1 MVTRIFSATTMFLFG
16 IGLLCPPALA
26 GVDGHPPA
34 GVAKTTGTPSKAYM
48 NINNISTVI
57 ANKGFA
63 DIDVQEQNSGFVF
76 PKGSGKAALFQSGFL
91 WGGIV
96 SGQVRVGGSAYR
108 TGLTPGKI
116 LPNGQAEDPNL
127 PNVRIY
133 RVRPDYKTAT
143 LAAEVADEG
152 LSPDAIR
159 AQYELDWNEW
169 PAADGAPFT
178 DLNGNGTYEPGTD
191 IPGVKGADQTIWYV
205 ANDLDPSKTTF
216 LYGSNPIGIELRV
229 TMWAYSSSG
238 ALGNM
243 MFRAYKIIN
252 RSGLTIDSMY
262 VSQWSDPDLGN
273 STDDFAGCDVPLSL
287 AYIYNANA
295 TDDTYRPLPPPS
307 AGFDFF
313 QGPVVDSPGDSAI
326 FNGTRIYGKRNLPM
340 TAFYYFARGDANVT
354 DPTQG
359 SYEGTTQF
367 YNFFRGRI
375 GKTGEFFVD
384 PTTNEPTTF
393 ALSGD
398 PQTRT
403 GWIDGQL
410 LPAGDRRL
418 GMASG
423 PFSMAPLDTQEVV
436 VAAIA
441 AGAIPGTDRL
451 SAIGLLKF
459 YDQQA
464 QLAYDNFF
472 DLPVAPP
479 APKVTVTELDGEI
492 VLNWGED
499 KENVRATETS
509 NSKGYL
515 FQGYNV
521 YQLPSASAGIT
532 EARRIATYDV
542 SDGIGKIE
550 DFFFD
555 ASTGTVAKKVV
566 QFGND
571 TGIRR
576 YISIRNDDL
585 NGGSPLINGIRYYF
599 AVTAY
604 SYNLSDPVPNNL
616 ENPLAILTVVSHPSS
631 PGLRYPAAFGDT
643 IKTVVH
649 NGPSD
654 GLVIPVVVDP
664 ASLTGQQYS
673 VTFTDDGA
681 GGTTWNVIR
690 GTTTVLSGQTNQTGD
705 DTSPMVDGIQFRVIG
720 APLSFKTFTVP
731 ANASGAITP
740 PEAGAFGFNASGFPL
755 GPPLPEGTDRPDGTL
770 QQSAGLVASSGW
782 GIHTGMND
790 PEMDIGYDFFVS
802 RVTQSGARWPL
813 IIPNDFEIRFTAAGG
828 KALVPAAFGSPRD
841 ALIDIPFELWNI
853 GVNTPDDPSDDY
865 RLFANI
871 LDVDNSFTWT
881 LLSTAGTDSVDNGGG
896 GANHAISGG
905 DNDPFT
911 DWFYWVL
918 PEDKSP
924 GQTGYDAIVTQVTS
938 DIAAGTDPYLG
949 PGTDGDVIRR
959 MVLVGWNFGSVADAS
974 AYLQQVPEVGT
985 VFRIVST
992 KPNGTNDSFVVT
1004 VPAVTNNA
1012 DLAKEDV
1019 RAINVFPNPYY
1030 GVNSEELNKYQRFV
1044 TFSHLPQRATIR
1056 IFNMA
1061 GIMVRVIEKDNSSTF
1076 ERWNLSNESGL
1087 PVGSGLYIAHIDMP
1101 DLGATKVLKLAIIQE
1116 AQILDRF

>member
-1 MVTRIFSATTMFLFG
+1 MLTKSIITMTIVLVVPGLFSAD
-16 IGLLCPPALA
+16 AVA

-34 GVAKTTGTPSKAYM
+34 AVSKTSGTPSKTYM

-116 LPNGQAEDPNL
+116 LPSGQAEDPNL
-127 PNVRIY
+127 PSVRIY
-133 RVRPDYKTAT
+133 RVRPDYRTASLT
-143 LAAEVADEG
+143 AEVADEG

-169 PAADGAPFT
+169 PAADGAPFN
-178 DLNGNGTYEPGTD
+178 DVNGNGTYEPDTD

-216 LYGSNPIGIELRV
+216 LYGSNPIKIELRV

-295 TDDTYRPLPPPS
+295 SDDTYRPLPPPA

-313 QGPVVDSPGDSAI
+313 QGPVVDAPGDSAI
-326 FNGTRIYGKRNLPM
+326 FNGQRIYGKRNLPM

-384 PTTNEPTTF
+384 PTTNEPTTY

-479 APKVTVTELDGEI
+479 APKVSVVELDREI

-499 KENVRATETS
+499 ASAIAETEKF
-509 NSKGYL
+509 NSKGYI

-521 YQLPSASAGIT
+521 YQLPSASAGLS
-532 EARRIATYDV
+532 EAKRIATYDV
-542 SDGIGKIE
+542 IDGIGKIE

-555 ASTGTVAKKVV
+555 PTTGTVAKKVV

-576 YISIRNDDL
+576 YIRILNDDL
-585 NGGSPLINGIRYYF
+585 NGGTPLINGIRYYF

-604 SYNLSDPVPNNL
+604 SYNLNDPVPNNL
-616 ENPLAILTVVSHPSS
+616 ENPLAILTTVAHPAG
-631 PGLRYPAAFGDT
+631 PGRRFGMTAGDT
-643 IKTVVH
+643 VAVTQTTAA
-649 NGPSD
+649 GGSPSD
-654 GLVIPVVVDP
+654 GRVYPVVVDP
-664 ASLTGQQYS
+664 TKTTGHGYTVSFSDDGSGQFLWTLKDATTGQDLLVDQE
-673 VTFTDDGA
+673 
-681 GGTTWNVIR
+681 
-690 GTTTVLSGQTNQTGD
+690 NQTGD
-705 DTSPMVDGIQFRVIG
+705 ETYAIVDGLQV
-720 APLSFKTFTVP
+720 KV
-731 ANASGAITP
+731 
-740 PEAGAFGFNASGFPL
+740 L
-755 GPPLPEGTDRPDGTL
+755 GPPP
-770 QQSAGLVASSGW
+770 
-782 GIHTGMND
+782 GMKD
-790 PEMDIGYDFFVS
+790 Y
-802 RVTQSGARWPL
+802 
-813 IIPNDFEIRFTAAGG
+813 
-828 KALVPAAFGSPRD
+828 
-841 ALIDIPFELWNI
+841 DIPGGERKWTWSNADWSAEGFNGAI
-853 GVNTPDDPSDDY
+853 GNAFDQWFSG
-865 RLFANI
+865 
-871 LDVDNSFTWT
+871 
-881 LLSTAGTDSVDNGGG
+881 STVAYADLRNVLIKFAGTDSLGNVLDPNDPNWSFGYRYLRGASAAPALPEFGPFIVNPGDGYAFQDYNKSVPFAAFNAEDNPPTRLTVGFLENNVAEGLVDGKYWPGDGSASNVAGASPREFFFIFSTPYSETPDPQLQVDILNTTVAMMWMGTPNRRG
-896 GANHAISGG
+896 DVTFDAGDEFLILANHINSAANTFS
-905 DNDPFT
+905 FT
-911 DWFYWVL
+911 APSPSYNVDVAR
-918 PEDKSP
+918 ED
-924 GQTGYDAIVTQVTS
+924 I
-938 DIAAGTDPYLG
+938 
-949 PGTDGDVIRR
+949 
-959 MVLVGWNFGSVADAS
+959 
-974 AYLQQVPEVGT
+974 
-985 VFRIVST
+985 
-992 KPNGTNDSFVVT
+992 
-1004 VPAVTNNA
+1004 
-1012 DLAKEDV
+1012 

-1030 GVNSEELNKYQRFV
+1030 GVNTEELNKYQRFV

-1056 IFNMA
+1056 IFNLA

-1101 DLGATKVLKLAIIQE
+1101 DLGTTKVLKLAIIQE